1 MTLVKGPV
9 AVRTPAS
16 AANLGPGYDALGL
29 ALAMH
34 DRLEAEVL
42 ADGLE
47 VDVTGEGADD
57 VPRDRDHLVVRA
69 MDAAFD
75 LLGER
80 PPGLRL
86 TCDNVIPHA
95 RGLGSSSAAIVG
107 GIVLARALVEG
118 GDERLN
124 DAGAYQLASDLEGHP
139 DNVAAAMFGGFT
151 IAWLDGTVASVQRL
165 DVAAR
170 VTVLVPPEPVSTMT
184 ARNLLPSQVPHGDA
198 AANGARAA
206 LLVAALTSDPTHLL
220 AATEDFLHQS
230 YRAEAMPASH
240 ELVQGLR
247 SAGVPAVISGAGPTV
262 LAFGRGLE
270 GVVPTGWAAHE
281 LDVEPRGAHVDTGV
295 GAGPTAADGIVE

>member
-1 MTLVKGPV
+1 MMITGPV

-16 AANLGPGYDALGL
+16 AANLGPGFDTLGL
-29 ALAMH
+29 ALTMR

-42 ADGLE
+42 DGGLE
-47 VDVTGEGADD
+47 VDVRGEGADD
-57 VPRDRDHLVVRA
+57 LPRDRSHLVVRA

-75 LLGER
+75 VLGER
-80 PPGLRL
+80 PAGLRL
-86 TCDNVIPHA
+86 TCDNTIPHA

-118 GDERLN
+118 GDERLD

-151 IAWLDGTVASVQRL
+151 IAWLDGAVASVQRL
-165 DVAAR
+165 DVTAR
-170 VTVLVPPEPVSTMT
+170 VTVLVPPEPVPTEE
-184 ARNLLPSQVPHGDA
+184 ARNLLPDRVPHRDA
-198 AANGARAA
+198 AANAARAA
-206 LLVAALTSDPTHLL
+206 LLVGALTGDPTHLL

-230 YRAEAMPASH
+230 YRATAMPESY

-262 LAFGRGLE
+262 LAFGRGLD
-270 GVVPTGWAAHE
+270 GVVPSGWVAYE
-281 LDVEPRGAHVDTGV
+281 LDVEPRGAHVLT
-295 GAGPTAADGIVE
+295 P

>member
-1 MTLVKGPV
+1 MITGPV

-16 AANLGPGYDALGL
+16 AANLGPGYDTLGL
-29 ALAMH
+29 ALTMR

-42 ADGLE
+42 DDGLE
-47 VDVTGEGADD
+47 VDVRGAGADD
-57 VPRDRDHLVVRA
+57 LPRDRSHLVVRA

-80 PPGLRL
+80 PAGLRL
-86 TCDNVIPHA
+86 TCDNAIPHA

-118 GDERLN
+118 GDEQLD

-151 IAWLDGTVASVQRL
+151 IAWLDGAVASVQRL
-165 DVAAR
+165 DVIAR
-170 VTVLVPPEPVSTMT
+170 VTVLVPPEPVATEE
-184 ARNLLPSQVPHGDA
+184 ARNLLPDRVPHRDA
-198 AANGARAA
+198 AANTARAA
-206 LLVAALTSDPTHLL
+206 LLVGALTGDPTHLL

-230 YRAEAMPASH
+230 YRAKAMPASY

-262 LAFGRGLE
+262 LAFGRGLD
-270 GVVPTGWAAHE
+270 GVVPDGWVAYE
-281 LDVEPRGAHVDTGV
+281 LDVEPRGAHVLT
-295 GAGPTAADGIVE
+295 P

>member
-1 MTLVKGPV
+1 MITGPV

-16 AANLGPGYDALGL
+16 AANLGPGYDTLGL
-29 ALAMH
+29 ALTMR

-42 ADGLE
+42 DDGLE
-47 VDVTGEGADD
+47 IDVRGEGADD
-57 VPRDRDHLVVRA
+57 LPRDRSHLVVRA

-75 LLGER
+75 TLGER
-80 PPGLRL
+80 PAGLRL
-86 TCDNVIPHA
+86 TCDNTIPHA

-118 GDERLN
+118 GDDQLD

-151 IAWLDGTVASVQRL
+151 IAWLDGAVASVQRL
-165 DVAAR
+165 DVIAR
-170 VTVLVPPEPVSTMT
+170 VTVLVPPEPVATKE
-184 ARNLLPSQVPHGDA
+184 ARNLLPDRVPHRDA
-198 AANGARAA
+198 AANAARAA
-206 LLVAALTSDPTHLL
+206 LLVGALTGDPTHLL

-230 YRAEAMPASH
+230 YRATAMPASY

-262 LAFGRGLE
+262 LAFGRGLD
-270 GVVPTGWAAHE
+270 GVVPTGWLAYE
-281 LDVEPRGAHVDTGV
+281 LDVEPRGAHVLT
-295 GAGPTAADGIVE
+295 P

>member
-1 MTLVKGPV
+1 MMITGPV

-16 AANLGPGYDALGL
+16 AANLGPGYDTLGL
-29 ALAMH
+29 ALTMR

-42 ADGLE
+42 DDGLE
-47 VDVTGEGADD
+47 VDVRGEGADD
-57 VPRDRDHLVVRA
+57 LPRNRSHLVVRA

-75 LLGER
+75 VLGEQ
-80 PPGLRL
+80 PAGLRL
-86 TCDNVIPHA
+86 TCDNTIPHA

-118 GDERLN
+118 GDERLD

-151 IAWLDGTVASVQRL
+151 IAWLDGAIASVQRL
-165 DVAAR
+165 DVIAR
-170 VTVLVPPEPVSTMT
+170 VTVLVPPEPVATEE
-184 ARNLLPSQVPHGDA
+184 ARNLLPDRVPHRDA
-198 AANGARAA
+198 AANAARAA
-206 LLVAALTSDPTHLL
+206 LLVGALTGDPTHLL

-230 YRAEAMPASH
+230 YRATAMPASY

-262 LAFGRGLE
+262 LAFGRGLD
-270 GVVPTGWAAHE
+270 GVVPTGWLAYE
-281 LDVEPRGAHVDTGV
+281 LDVEPRGAHVLT
-295 GAGPTAADGIVE
+295 P